1 MNFKEL
7 FGLINEE
14 DFKLEYPRSDQW
26 YKTFDAFFPDANKR
40 EELPPKYEEY
50 DNWTD
55 YLDFESG
62 DIKENQLPSFIEYFD
77 LQSIHYLNDNYLNL
91 RDSQSSY
98 WFQKND
104 DLYEKQAESDE
115 DMKSDIH
122 RIDDH
127 IKLELMGLTE
137 DNLYIGGWECTIGEF
152 RSEGGLAYH
161 YTTEEKWE
169 KIQKTKELR
178 TSYGT
183 GLTNRNANGIFASVS
198 PDTYAEG
205 TYGDILLEIDL
216 TRFKNDYNI
225 ERLDLSPE
233 PDVLEAAINNSFA
246 NSLGFDD
253 YDEYISSDM
262 SEETVIIGHV
272 IPLKYVKQL

>member
-62 DIKENQLPSFIEYFD
+62 DIEENQLPSFIEYFD

-169 KIQKTKELR
+169 KIQKTRELR

-262 SEETVIIGHV
+262 SEETVIIGYV
-272 IPLKYVKQL
+272 IPLKYIKQL

>member
-62 DIKENQLPSFIEYFD
+62 DIEENQLPSFIEYFD

-169 KIQKTKELR
+169 KIQKTRELR

-272 IPLKYVKQL
+272 IPLKYIKQL